1 MEVLLAGNTRY
12 ITAEFVKHAFPDC
25 HVVVLGAPRLR
36 SSRGAGLLSLPGQE
50 AEGLRELLQ
59 NDAFDRVVWFG
70 DSLTPGA
77 GSLGALEKLRVL
89 LQGCAAD
96 TRMVVLSA
104 PPLYRDGL
112 LADTEAALCRDT
124 AAQLV
129 QVTVPWLADAA
140 AEGDLLGAAFAAQ
153 QAGQSFLWPGSPETP
168 VCFLAAEDLAEL
180 LYRLFENWQLYPEP
194 LTVPDCFG
202 LTMGTLAER
211 VQALWPDA
219 PAPEFSGEEAGVL
232 PPAGQTLRRELRW
245 SPRYSILDD
254 LPAQK
259 ARWLET
265 QQRGPAGGVRG
276 WMRRHPLAVRLAELL
291 LGCLAAELLT
301 AASGVQMQFKLID
314 FRLLYIVLLGTIYGM
329 QWGIAAAGLESLCLI
344 AAYARQD
351 VGWLTLFYEPANWVA
366 FIGCFTAG
374 AVCGY
379 VRDKSRDMLAFAEQE
394 NRRLRNKFGVLR
406 QLYQETVRRNQ
417 ELRRQIVSSR
427 DSFGKIFRATQELDV
442 AQPKEVFFKAVK
454 VLEELMENQSI
465 AIYSVGANK
474 DFARLEAASRPIA
487 AEAEQS
493 LRMETLTPA
502 LPALQRGEV
511 WVNTE
516 FLPGLPSFLAAVWEQ
531 DGPVLLLEVRRA
543 DYEQMTLYYQNL
555 FRVLCGLIRSALL
568 RCLQIQRMRQNE
580 QCVPGTCR
588 LLRAEDFRRE
598 AAVAREM
605 EQAHVACHQL
615 LRLERTRRTPA
626 ELDRLL
632 AGRIRENDA
641 AGLLEDGCVW
651 LLLTQATPETL
662 PFVVRRLAAAG
673 LKAQRMKELPCI

>member
-1 MEVLLAGNTRY
+1 MTGSLQIKNNKYYIVLNDYVNGKRKQKWVKTELPIKGNKRK
-12 ITAEFVKHAFPDC
+12 AEQ
-25 HVVVLGAPRLR
+25 L
-36 SSRGAGLLSLPGQE
+36 
-50 AEGLRELLQ
+50 LRETLQ
-59 NDAFDRVVWFG
+59 QQEQQSGIVRSDVTFADYVRVWLSQVKRRVDEVTYQGYEILANGHILPYFDASGVKLQDVTRHHLQAYI
-70 DSLTPGA
+70 D
-77 GSLGALEKLRVL
+77 EK
-89 LQGCAAD
+89 
-96 TRMVVLSA
+96 
-104 PPLYRDGL
+104 
-112 LADTEAALCRDT
+112 
-124 AAQLV
+124 
-129 QVTVPWLADAA
+129 
-140 AEGDLLGAAFAAQ
+140 
-153 QAGQSFLWPGSPETP
+153 
-168 VCFLAAEDLAEL
+168 
-180 LYRLFENWQLYPEP
+180 
-194 LTVPDCFG
+194 
-202 LTMGTLAER
+202 
-211 VQALWPDA
+211 
-219 PAPEFSGEEAGVL
+219 
-232 PPAGQTLRRELRW
+232 
-245 SPRYSILDD
+245 
-254 LPAQK
+254 
-259 ARWLET
+259 
-265 QQRGPAGGVRG
+265 
-276 WMRRHPLAVRLAELL
+276 
-291 LGCLAAELLT
+291 
-301 AASGVQMQFKLID
+301 AASGRKNGKGGLSARSLRLHKNILNQTLTEAVKADLLPANPCQYVDLPSVQRYEAHYYTAQQLQELLELIRDDPLYPLVKITAIYGLRRSELLGLQWDSID
-314 FRLLYIVLLGTIYGM
+314 FDRNTLTIRHTVTKVSKAVEKDKTKNASSYRSFPLLP
-329 QWGIAAAGLESLCLI
+329 E
-344 AAYARQD
+344 AREIFLQAKK
-351 VGWLTLFYEPANWVA
+351 E
-366 FIGCFTAG
+366 
-374 AVCGY
+374 
-379 VRDKSRDMLAFAEQE
+379 EQE
-394 NRRLRNKFGVLR
+394 NRRLRKKFGVLY

-417 ELRRQIVSSR
+417 ELRRQIVSSQ

-454 VLEELMENQSI
+454 VLEERMENQSI

-543 DYEQMTLYYQNL
+543 DYEQMTLYHQNL
-555 FRVLCGLIRSALL
+555 FRVLCGLIRSSLL

-588 LLRAEDFRRE
+588 LLRAEDFRKE

-662 PFVVRRLAAAG
+662 HFVVRRLAAAG
-673 LKAQRMKELPCI
+673 LKAQTMKELP